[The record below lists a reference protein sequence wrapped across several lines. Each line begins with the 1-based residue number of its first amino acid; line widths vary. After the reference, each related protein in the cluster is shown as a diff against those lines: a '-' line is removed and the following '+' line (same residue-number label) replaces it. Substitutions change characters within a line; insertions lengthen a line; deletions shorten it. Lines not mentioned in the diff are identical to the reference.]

1 MDGIS
6 ITFPPSCFRLI
17 VWEIS
22 SCPDVES
29 HKAGKGEDTWD
40 EDDRRGQRACAYQA
54 CVCPRSLL
62 RLWTEEER
70 AVLMDKVVE
79 MMRVRPR
86 PTAAAVLVALSR
98 KRQSRFAA
106 LRFAHYQFVVT
117 FIQLGKVIW
126 HVTRSIAPSFYLFPP
141 LFVVPAL
148 LSFSECTGA
157 SLFSS
162 RFIKAVPPSL
172 IRMCVR
178 ASESP
183 SSLPP

>member
-106 LRFAHYQFVVT
+106 PPYFAHHQFSYLHS
-117 FIQLGKVIW
+117 IRKGNLAC
-126 HVTRSIAPSFYLFPP
+126 HPLHRSIF
-141 LFVVPAL
+141 
-148 LSFSECTGA
+148 LSFSLTVCCPCA
-157 SLFSS
+157 VVLFGML
-162 RFIKAVPPSL
+162 RCFPLL
-172 IRMCVR
+172 I
-178 ASESP
+178 SFY
-183 SSLPP
+183 